1 MANDANN
8 FSFPARSEQTPL
20 LERPPNDGFRGSNLR
35 AIKHISPA
43 ILVIPIAVASR
54 LSGQLPATTFLQIL
68 QKVVCKLWYEQ
79 NDPSSIPR
87 NGRIP
92 ESCAR
97 PEIDHNYAAT
107 VSLFEV
113 IEGVGVTAACSAA
126 SYFASRY
133 GRKPTMLTAFIAVI
147 IGYTLVIISDFA
159 TTATVE
165 ALLLGLSMAFQAVSS
180 SLVTGFIA
188 NMYIVDVSTVEER
201 TIALSTING
210 WWTFGGAI
218 SYTLGG
224 LLTTK
229 SDGSMLVYLVAIAML
244 ALSCI
249 YIVFILPES
258 FPEEKRAEL
267 RLQRFASKRAAS
279 EPRPRSSALWRAMAA
294 LTIPFEPIKK
304 LSPQRKWNGKYNWRL
319 VYCAAHV
326 LITQIGNRYA
336 HIALVIYYTT
346 RYSYSPAQVGYM
358 LSTLFLSSVF
368 TLTTIIPLVVR
379 LMRPFYKRHTII
391 VGQADAIP
399 PAKEVVETSG
409 NLELHIVFGSWILA
423 TLSVIFAASASTFPW
438 QLFAVMCVGMST
450 GHVPVFRSVVAAS
463 AEPLMQ
469 GEILAAVEMVA
480 SVGITLSPI
489 IMGTILTMTIATL
502 PQLVFYVHGVIVIL
516 GAFILF
522 FIRDSDRYQISA
534 SNN

>member
-1 MANDANN
+1 MANDTNN
-8 FSFPARSEQTPL
+8 PSFPAQSEQTPL
-20 LERPPNDGFRGSNLR
+20 LERQPNDGIQSSSLG
-35 AIKHISPA
+35 AIKYITPA

-54 LSGQLPATTFLQIL
+54 FSGQLPVTTFLQIIL
-68 QKVVCKLWYEQ
+68 KVVCKLWYER
-79 NDPSSIPR
+79 NDPNSIPLD
-87 NGRIP
+87 GRIP
-92 ESCAR
+92 ESLCAR
-97 PEIDHNYAAT
+97 PEIDHNYAFTISLLEIMEGAGAT
-107 VSLFEV
+107 V
-113 IEGVGVTAACSAA
+113 ACSAA

-133 GRKPTMLTAFIAVI
+133 GRKPTMLIAFISVI
-147 IGYTLVIISDFA
+147 LSYALTVASEFVA
-159 TTATVE
+159 TATAE
-165 ALLLGLSMAFQAVSS
+165 ALLLVLSMTFQAVSG

-224 LLTTK
+224 LITTK
-229 SDGSMLVYLVAIAML
+229 SNGSILVYLVAISML
-244 ALSCI
+244 SLSCI

-267 RLQRFASKRAAS
+267 RLQRSASKRVAS
-279 EPRPRSSALWRAMAA
+279 EPRPRSPALWRAMTA
-294 LTIPFEPIKK
+294 LTVAFEPIKK

-326 LITQIGNRYA
+326 LITQIGSRYA
-336 HIALVIYYTT
+336 PVALVIYYTT
-346 RYSYSPAQVGYM
+346 RYSYSPAQTGYM

-379 LMRPFYKRHTII
+379 LMRPFYKRRTAI
-391 VGQADAIP
+391 VGQAEAIS
-399 PAKEVVETSG
+399 PAKEVAETSG
-409 NLELHIVFGSWILA
+409 NLELHIVFGSWVLA
-423 TLSVIFAASASTFPW
+423 ALSMIFAATTSTFPR

-469 GEILAAVEMVA
+469 GEIMAAVEMVA
-480 SVGITLSPI
+480 SVGTTLSPI
-489 IMGTILTMTIATL
+489 IMGTMLTMTVATL
-502 PQLVFYVHGVIVIL
+502 PQLVFYVHGVIVVS

-522 FIRDSDRYQISA
+522 FIRDSDRYQTHLSL
-534 SNN
+534 